1 MNIRV
6 LLAGSLALFAF
17 VACAPSD
24 RPTLRPLLIK
34 ISEPAK
40 VGDTVMIQGRYLG
53 STANSFVIFGANDA
67 GNNGTRAAGDNV
79 VAWSGS
85 EVQVKVPAGTRAGG
99 NFVFVSVG
107 GVLSNGLPYSVTQ

>member
-40 VGDTVMIQGRYLG
+40 VGDTVMSQGRYLG
-53 STANSFVIFGANDA
+53 SAANSFVIFGANDS

-79 VAWSGS
+79 VSWSGS
-85 EVQVKVPAGTRAGG
+85 EVNVKVPAGTKAGG
-99 NFVFVSVG
+99 NFVFISVG